1 MRYFQTVLAILMAAM
16 VNMAH
21 STPGT
26 RAATAMLL
34 ATALVDGVASSG
46 FQHSVV
52 AAPGHFET
60 RQPLMRRTNQTGG
73 CFHDTNFTRAENDT
87 SAWIPWAALANQY
100 DAASEMALFY
110 TFTALCKEMSATM
123 MSRDIPVSFAFLEQA
138 SLPSGHFSYH
148 V

>member
-1 MRYFQTVLAILMAAM
+1 MRYFQTVLAILVATM

-21 STPGT
+21 AAPGT
-26 RAATAMLL
+26 HVTALLL
-34 ATALVDGVASSG
+34 ATALVDTVTSSG

-73 CFHDTNFTRAENDT
+73 CFHDTNFTRGENDT
-87 SAWIPWAALANQY
+87 SAWIPWAAIASQY

-110 TFTALCKEMSATM
+110 TFTALCKEMSATI
-123 MSRDIPVSFAFLEQA
+123 MSRDIPVSFCIFEKAFV
-138 SLPSGHFSYH
+138 P
-148 V
+148 